1 MVSRDEAS
9 VGVDK
14 EYPVAEAVAEV
25 RALFTLAGIE
35 ELSMREEDEL
45 SAVEISGAEAIMLV
59 VLMAISVVLSKAV
72 VVNSRLDIVVLWAA
86 VVSTIEVDEVSVNIV
101 VENSGLV
108 T

>member
-1 MVSRDEAS
+1 M
-9 VGVDK
+9 GVDK